1 MEGHPL
7 HQLKFTMNDRSQ
19 DVRSEFYKVL
29 FHWMTRMD
37 LHYLLQYESPFTQM
51 LLNGIS
57 DEVLDIS
64 PQCIAFLEDH
74 GKRMK
79 EALVATG
86 DEVDEEPEDVPM
98 SKPKKI

>member
-1 MEGHPL
+1 
-7 HQLKFTMNDRSQ
+7 
-19 DVRSEFYKVL
+19 
-29 FHWMTRMD
+29 
-37 LHYLLQYESPFTQM
+37 M

-86 DEVDEEPEDVPM
+86 DEVEEEPEDVPM